1 MLGFRNWS
9 DFIVSAAII
18 IEMISVAVFFIGIIF
33 LFIESKKK
41 LGLKL
46 IIGSVIAFIIGFSA
60 CTANF
65 TLGPMH

>member
-1 MLGFRNWS
+1 MSGFNNWG

-18 IEMISVAVFFIGIIF
+18 IEMISVAVFFIGIVF

-46 IIGSVIAFIIGFSA
+46 IIGSVMSFIIGFSV